1 MSYSVFC
8 FCLLICKRLCILLS
22 RLRKRGLT
30 CLLLITCY
38 YVVSF
43 GEVSSSSGCF
53 GWATLFYCGTP

>member
-8 FCLLICKRLCILLS
+8 FCLLIYKRLCILLP
-22 RLRKRGLT
+22 RLT

-43 GEVSSSSGCF
+43 EEVSSSSGSF
-53 GWATLFYCGTP
+53 GWATLFYSGTP